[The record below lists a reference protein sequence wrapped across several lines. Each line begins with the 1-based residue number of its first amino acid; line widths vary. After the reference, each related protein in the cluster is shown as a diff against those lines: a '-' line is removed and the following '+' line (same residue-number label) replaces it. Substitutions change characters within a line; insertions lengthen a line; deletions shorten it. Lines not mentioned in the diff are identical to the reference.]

1 MDSDDFEGEDTVRT
15 TGFAVGKRAEDLSG
29 SLTCS
34 KYC

>member
-15 TGFAVGKRAEDLSG
+15 TGFPVGKCTEDLSG

-34 KYC
+34 EYC